1 MKARTRI
8 PEEIGLRDAERRAF
22 RRRAH
27 RATGG
32 SMKKKTVRPLTLS
45 KETIRDLN
53 EARVENVAG
62 GRTGASDCPAHCINN
77 TAGGSVAPCG

>member
-1 MKARTRI
+1 
-8 PEEIGLRDAERRAF
+8 
-22 RRRAH
+22 
-27 RATGG
+27 
-32 SMKKKTVRPLTLS
+32 MKKKTVRPLALS

-77 TAGGSVAPCG
+77 TAGGSVPPCG